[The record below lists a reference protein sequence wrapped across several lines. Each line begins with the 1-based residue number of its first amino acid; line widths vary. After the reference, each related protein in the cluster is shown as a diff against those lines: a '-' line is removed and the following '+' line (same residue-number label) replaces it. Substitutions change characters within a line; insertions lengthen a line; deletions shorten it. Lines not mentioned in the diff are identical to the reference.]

1 LAEHRPSVL
10 SILELFHNDHEN
22 KQTRPCERE
31 LQELLQKLL
40 LQFKKTFIIIDALDE
55 FPDDSRGDLLTILS
69 SLQASLLLTSRPLR
83 LLEHILPD
91 AVYIHI
97 DAENRK
103 DIELFI
109 DKKVQETPRLSVLL
123 RGKELLRKEICAKLK
138 EKSEGM
144 YVF

>member
-1 LAEHRPSVL
+1 ML
-10 SILELFHNDHEN
+10 SILEPFHKDHEN
-22 KQTRPCERE
+22 KQTRPCERI

-55 FPDDSRGDLLTILS
+55 FPDDTRDDLLTILS

-109 DKKVQETPRLSVLL
+109 DKKVREMPRLSVLL